1 MYPLPPCRAADRDIF
16 PVQSYLSQFAAEV
29 LLQECQG
36 KRHCTVPWVSAA
48 STCHANSPHFVVLPY
63 LQLVIVLIALITAIL
78 LTLISEP
85 THPLFEPT
93 GSHSLVHLSV
103 YLVVPSS
110 PPSLSL
116 PLPSPSLLLPLPF
129 SFLSPPLPSL
139 RTVCLIVVGVTTSN
153 SQ

>member
-85 THPLFEPT
+85 THPHMHNICTYVKPWFLRHYKIRHTQDHITRGPK
-93 GSHSLVHLSV
+93 SCVH
-103 YLVVPSS
+103 
-110 PPSLSL
+110 
-116 PLPSPSLLLPLPF
+116 
-129 SFLSPPLPSL
+129 
-139 RTVCLIVVGVTTSN
+139 R
-153 SQ
+153 